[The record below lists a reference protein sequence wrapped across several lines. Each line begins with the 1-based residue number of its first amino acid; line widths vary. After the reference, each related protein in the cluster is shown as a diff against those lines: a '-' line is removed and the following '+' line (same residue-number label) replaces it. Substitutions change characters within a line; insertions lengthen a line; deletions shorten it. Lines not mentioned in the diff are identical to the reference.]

1 MTQNDIFN
9 IINFTR
15 TKKLY
20 GILDKL
26 NIRYKTTFIKIRSQN
41 EENNLCIV
49 YNFSVT
55 NMSCEL

>member
-1 MTQNDIFN
+1 MKMPRMTYYDIFN

-20 GILDKL
+20 GILYKQ
-26 NIRYKTTFIKIRSQN
+26 NIRYKTTFNKIRSQT
-41 EENNLCIV
+41 EENNLCIA

-55 NMSCEL
+55 